1 MNSKG
6 NIKND
11 ILGKYID
18 PEKIEKA
25 PEGFTEK
32 IMIRIQVE
40 KSPAG
45 VRYKVKANV
54 MVPVI
59 SVIIA
64 LVFIVLA
71 VIYSSPSDNQ
81 VITGIAGLFHNFK
94 IPSIEL
100 PAIKSLS
107 LPSVV
112 VYISVGFLFLSLFD
126 RALNRLFHK
135 RN

>member
-6 NIKND
+6 NIEND
-11 ILGKYID
+11 ILGKYIN

-45 VRYKVKANV
+45 VRYKVRANV

-71 VIYSSPSDNQ
+71 VFYSSPSDNQ
-81 VITGIAGLFHNFK
+81 VITGIAALFHNFK

-100 PAIKSLS
+100 PAIKPLS

-126 RALNRLFHK
+126 RALNRLFHR